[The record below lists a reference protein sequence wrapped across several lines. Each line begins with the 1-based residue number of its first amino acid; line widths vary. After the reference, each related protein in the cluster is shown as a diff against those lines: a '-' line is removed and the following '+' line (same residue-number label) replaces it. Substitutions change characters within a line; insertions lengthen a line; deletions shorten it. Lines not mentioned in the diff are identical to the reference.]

1 MSFNSRPNR
10 LIGGFALLSFICASW
25 LLVFS
30 HNAAASESKN
40 GFDVSNASIPLGD
53 ILAGGPPRDGIPAI
67 NTPQFT
73 QVKDTDWLDDD
84 DLLLTV
90 SIDGDERA
98 YPTRI
103 LVWHE
108 IVNDTVGGQPL
119 TVTFCPLCG
128 TGMVFSREVGEQTLD
143 FGVSGLLYQSD
154 VLMYDSQTESLWS
167 QLAMQSVSGPL
178 QGKSLQWLNT
188 EHISWA
194 AWRAEHPEG
203 KVLSR
208 ETGHRRDYARNPYQ
222 GYEQRDE
229 PLFPTPNTRTELPRF
244 SKVLGVVL
252 DGEAKAWPLDQ
263 LSKSPLAEELAGQ
276 SLQVSYNAAQQRPQV
291 LNAAGEP
298 IPHVVVFWFA
308 WQAFYPESALWQAA
322 GN

>member
-1 MSFNSRPNR
+1 MKLTNRPGR
-10 LIGGFALLSFICASW
+10 SISGVTLMCFICSIW
-25 LLVFS
+25 LSVFA
-30 HNAAASESKN
+30 HRAAATESKN
-40 GFDVSNASIPLGD
+40 GFDVSNASIPLQD
-53 ILAGGPPRDGIPAI
+53 ILAGGPPRDGIPAL
-67 NTPQFT
+67 NTPKFT
-73 QVKDTDWLDDD
+73 HAKDTDWLDDN

-108 IVNDTVGGQPL
+108 IVNDTVGGKPL

-128 TGMVFSREVGEQTLD
+128 TGMVFSREVGEKTLD

-178 QGKSLQWLNT
+178 QGESLQWLNA

-194 AWRAEHPEG
+194 AWRVENPDG

-222 GYEQRDE
+222 GYELRDE
-229 PLFPTPNTRTELPRF
+229 PLFPTPNTRTELPHF
-244 SKVLGVVL
+244 SKVLGVII
-252 DGEAKAWPLDQ
+252 DGKAKAWPLAQ
-263 LSKSPLAEELAGQ
+263 LSNSPLAEELAGQ
-276 SLQVSYNAAQQRPQV
+276 SLQVSYNAAQQRPLV
-291 LNAAGEP
+291 LDTAGEP
-298 IPHVVVFWFA
+298 IPYVVVFWFA
-308 WQAFYPESALWQAA
+308 WQAFYPESALWQAEP
-322 GN
+322 